1 MASLRNA
8 KPSSAKTTPF
18 SPIRAMMTPHSGKLG
33 PMNRINAFWPTLRAF
48 ARAKAANVAM
58 MFALSLLPLAVAAGA
73 GLDYAQAMMV
83 RSKMLD
89 ALDAA
94 ALAIGGQ
101 PKITDAQAQTLAQA
115 VFDANYKGP
124 GHPTVTPTIKGQS
137 VSVTAEDSV
146 ATTSLA
152 LVGKSSI
159 AVSATS
165 VVVWGQAK
173 MWVSLV
179 LDNTGS
185 MTQADSTGLS
195 KIAALK
201 DASHQLLAKLQTAA
215 ASSNP
220 GDVQVAIV
228 PFAKDVNVGTGLV
241 GASWIDWSDWNVQYG
256 STPSSSVGP
265 GSTCPLTLK
274 CVSGPGSTTQVSKV
288 PSSGLICPDAVGSSN
303 TGQSGHYYDGCYT
316 SVQQTKVTVTTT
328 ATPMKDVQNCKTV
341 SNVNGGAE
349 SCTSQSGYPKTNGTA
364 SNSSVVSYT
373 PNYTGDSSSAT
384 TPVTSGSSTSNSP
397 ALPGTCTTTKGVKT
411 CTWTRTI
418 TYTST
423 VVTTA
428 KTASGIY
435 DHAWV
440 INDHSVWRG
449 CVMDR
454 NQNDD
459 TTSATPGNK
468 FPAEQS
474 DSCSVATVMPL
485 NYKWDYASSNDTDNL
500 SAKID
505 SMVANGGTNQTIG
518 LAHGMQ
524 IQMQGD
530 PYNAPALPT
539 NTARYI
545 ILLSDGLNT
554 MDRWYGDGSNQ
565 SAQVDARMALACT
578 NAKNQGFII
587 YTLFVDIAGAQG
599 NSTVLKN
606 CATDTSKYYDLTTSS
621 AIITAFNDIAQKI
634 TNLRVSR

>member
-1 MASLRNA
+1 
-8 KPSSAKTTPF
+8 
-18 SPIRAMMTPHSGKLG
+18 
-33 PMNRINAFWPTLRAF
+33 MNRMNLFWSTLRAF
-48 ARAKAANVAM
+48 MRAKSANVAM
-58 MFALSLLPLAVAAGA
+58 MFGLSLLPLAVAAGA

-94 ALAIGGQ
+94 ALAVGAQ
-101 PKITDAQAQTLAQA
+101 PNMTSAQATTLAQS

-124 GHPTVTPTIKGQS
+124 GHPHISPVIQGQS
-137 VSVTAEDSV
+137 VSVTGNDNV

-152 LVGKSSI
+152 LVGKTSI

-165 VVVWGQAK
+165 IVVWGQAK

-185 MTQADSTGLS
+185 MTQTDSTGLS
-195 KIAALK
+195 KMTALK

-215 ASSNP
+215 ASGNP
-220 GDVQVAIV
+220 GDVQVAII
-228 PFAKDVNVGTGLV
+228 PFAKDVNVGTGNV

-256 STPSSSVGP
+256 STPSSSVGA
-265 GSTCPLTLK
+265 GSSCPLSLG
-274 CVSGPGSTTQVSKV
+274 CVSGPGSTTSASKV
-288 PSSGLICPDAVGSSN
+288 PSSGLICPKAVSGSSS
-303 TGQSGHYYDGCYT
+303 GQTGHYYDGCYT
-316 SVQQTKVTVTTT
+316 SVQQNKITVTTA
-328 ATPMKDVQNCKTV
+328 ATPVTDKQTCKSVKLAAAT
-341 SNVNGGAE
+341 
-349 SCTSQSGYPKTNGTA
+349 CTSNSGYPSNGTV
-364 SNSSVVSYT
+364 SSSSTVSYT
-373 PNYTGDSSSAT
+373 PNYTGDSSSS
-384 TPVTSGSSTSNSP
+384 TPPAITNSNTVDGSSSCSNGSTNCST
-397 ALPGTCTTTKGVKT
+397 GTK
-411 CTWTRTI
+411 TWTRTI

-454 NQNDD
+454 VQDDD

-474 DSCSVATVMPL
+474 DSCAIATVMPL
-485 NYKWDYASSNDTDNL
+485 NYKWDQTSSGSTDNL

-518 LAHGMQ
+518 LAHAMQ

-530 PYNAPALPT
+530 PYNAPAIPA

-565 SAQVDARMALACT
+565 STQVDARMAKACT
-578 NAKNQGFII
+578 YAKNQGFII

-599 NSTVLKN
+599 NSTVLQN
-606 CATDTSKYYDLTTSS
+606 CATDKSKYYDLTTSS
-621 AIITAFNDIAQKI
+621 AIVTAFNDIAQKI
-634 TNLRVSR
+634 TNLRVSH